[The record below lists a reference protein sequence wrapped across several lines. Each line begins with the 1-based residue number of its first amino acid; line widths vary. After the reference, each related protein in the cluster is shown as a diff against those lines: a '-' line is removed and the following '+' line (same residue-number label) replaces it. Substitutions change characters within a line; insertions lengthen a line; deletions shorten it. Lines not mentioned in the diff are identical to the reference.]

1 MTATITRIEN
11 GKVYAKSVN
20 PLGEKPEPH
29 HYNVPLGHMASITSK
44 WQVDYNKWQQAESE
58 RQELLLYEDDYLIF
72 DNEDFSGEIYY
83 YRKSLDDIP
92 KRIRISDS
100 IEVTREGNYFKI
112 K

>member
-58 RQELLLYEDDYLIF
+58 RQELELHEDEYYKWLLHDKHVIYSLT
-72 DNEDFSGEIYY
+72 NENKIDLYPGLEIQ
-83 YRKSLDDIP
+83 
-92 KRIRISDS
+92 
-100 IEVTREGNYFKI
+100 VTREGDYFKI
-112 K
+112 I